1 MNVYTHDRVSLTGG
15 LLAISTLLWGG
26 NALQTI
32 NVTRNTPKNPA
43 QAIGY
48 LGIVDYTRGVV
59 TSDVMLD
66 AILTEKASGDAQLA
80 SANST
85 AYKYAGQNVGL
96 DTEQYAMTSFAMA
109 LAAGTPVTS
118 NYGWITG
125 GLASYLKPKAQ
136 PTASDGTQVAMV
148 LGDEGHGL
156 VLLATWSGSAPASST
171 VPVMSDA
178 GVLGSVSDNG
188 LPIGVQS
195 LNLSANINRDQ
206 ILDVRS
212 TRPATFVTTYPVDV
226 GMDMEV
232 LQLPGAA
239 GAIADPSTTAAVWGQ
254 LTSLKIVAASDPTI
268 IYANILGLQK
278 QTEGESSSVGRYL
291 AYTVHFRGTE
301 LWIPCGNVS

>member
-1 MNVYTHDRVSLTGG
+1 MNVFTHDRVDLTAG
-15 LLAISTLLWGG
+15 LMANATLLYGG

-32 NVTRNTPKNPA
+32 NITRNTPKNPA

-66 AILTEKASGDAQLA
+66 AILTEKDAGSPLLA
-80 SANST
+80 SANSS
-85 AYKYAGQNVGL
+85 AYKYAGQTVGL
-96 DTEQYAMTSFAMA
+96 DTEAYAMTSFAMA

-125 GLASYLKPKAQ
+125 GLASYIKTKAQ
-136 PTASDGTQVAMV
+136 PTVSDGTQVAMV

-156 VLLATWSGSAPASST
+156 VLLATWSGSAPTSAFI
-171 VPVMSDA
+171 PVMSDA

-206 ILDVRS
+206 VLDVRS
-212 TRPATFVTTYPVDV
+212 TRPACFVTTYPVDI

-232 LQLPGAA
+232 LQLPGTT
-239 GAIADPSTTAAVWGQ
+239 DPTVTAPAWGQ
-254 LTSLKIVAASDPTI
+254 LQSLKIVAASDPTI

-301 LWIPCGNVS
+301 LWFPCNTLS